1 MKCGT
6 APRGSGCR
14 SLRFDCAHTVSRN
27 VRGIP
32 LICHP
37 KAGFVGMV
45 SIYRHFIRP
54 LFFSADPESVHHFA
68 MGFLEAFGPLMRFF
82 APSLDARLGR
92 EVFGVRFPSPVGLA
106 AGFDKNALALAAWEA
121 LGFGFAE
128 IGTITAKAQP
138 GNPRPRLFRLPELEA
153 VINRLGFNNEG
164 AQGIARR
171 LETLRADGGWPSIPV
186 GVNLGKSKVTPLEEA
201 TADYVTSF
209 RRLRGLGDYFVLNVS
224 SPNTPGLR
232 KLQDKAALEELLG
245 AVQAEN
251 TGSAPLLLKIAPDL
265 EWPAIDE
272 ILALVEAN
280 KLAGLI
286 VTNTTIDHSSVPEA
300 RRQQGGL
307 SGRPLRER
315 SFEVLKFVV
324 SRTRLPV
331 IAVGGIGSADEALRR
346 LDAGAALIQIYTAL
360 VYEGPALIHAIHN
373 ALLSRVAR

>member
-1 MKCGT
+1 
-6 APRGSGCR
+6 
-14 SLRFDCAHTVSRN
+14 
-27 VRGIP
+27 
-32 LICHP
+32 
-37 KAGFVGMV
+37 
-45 SIYRHFIRP
+45 
-54 LFFSADPESVHHFA
+54 
-68 MGFLEAFGPLMRFF
+68 MGFLEAFGPWMRFL
-82 APSLDARLGR
+82 APSLDERLGR

-106 AGFDKNALALAAWEA
+106 AGFDKNAVALEAWEA

-128 IGTITAKAQP
+128 IGTITARAQP
-138 GNPRPRLFRLPELEA
+138 GNPRPRLFRLPEMEA

-164 AQGIARR
+164 AQVIANR
-171 LETLRADGGWPSIPV
+171 LETLRARGGWPSIPV

-201 TADYVTSF
+201 TVDYVTSF

-232 KLQDKAALEELLG
+232 KLQDKAALEELLA

-251 TGSAPLLLKIAPDL
+251 QSAAPLLLKIAPDL
-265 EWPAIDE
+265 EWSAIDE

-360 VYEGPALIHAIHN
+360 VYEGPALIHAIHR
-373 ALLSRVAR
+373 ALLSRLPR

>member
-1 MKCGT
+1 
-6 APRGSGCR
+6 
-14 SLRFDCAHTVSRN
+14 
-27 VRGIP
+27 
-32 LICHP
+32 
-37 KAGFVGMV
+37 
-45 SIYRHFIRP
+45 
-54 LFFSADPESVHHFA
+54 
-68 MGFLEAFGPLMRFF
+68 
-82 APSLDARLGR
+82 
-92 EVFGVRFPSPVGLA
+92 
-106 AGFDKNALALAAWEA
+106 
-121 LGFGFAE
+121 
-128 IGTITAKAQP
+128 
-138 GNPRPRLFRLPELEA
+138 
-153 VINRLGFNNEG
+153 
-164 AQGIARR
+164 
-171 LETLRADGGWPSIPV
+171 
-186 GVNLGKSKVTPLEEA
+186 
-201 TADYVTSF
+201 
-209 RRLRGLGDYFVLNVS
+209 VS

-360 VYEGPALIHAIHN
+360 VYEGPALIQAIHN